1 MRHFFFS
8 VWISRKLHRIGV
20 FYFFIFFGLSLR
32 RESVLARERERE
44 RCEDVKGGFD
54 VGAKLTLSGRE
65 RERERETQSESLVR

>member
-20 FYFFIFFGLSLR
+20 FNFFFFGLSLR

-44 RCEDVKGGFD
+44 RCEDVKGGFN
-54 VGAKLTLSGRE
+54 VGAKLTLSD